1 MAGLL
6 NRKRRPVAWDVEI
19 GRRIRARRVECGLS
33 QTALADK
40 LEVSFQQVQ
49 KYESGVNRV
58 GAGRL
63 QRVCEALRVPITFFY
78 DPEPRSN
85 PASGP
90 QIEKTKLFDLLQRR
104 DAVQLITSFGNI
116 RDRTLRRALLQ
127 LVVQI
132 AKPGKPRRS

>member
-6 NRKRRPVAWDVEI
+6 NRKRRPGAWDVEI
-19 GRRIRARRVECGLS
+19 GRRIRARRMECGLS
-33 QTALADK
+33 QTALAEK
-40 LEVSFQQVQ
+40 LEISFQQVQ

-63 QRVCEALRVPITFFY
+63 QRVCEALQVPITFFY

-85 PASGP
+85 PARGP
-90 QIEKTKLFDLLQRR
+90 QVESTKLFDLLQRR

-116 RDRTLRRALLQ
+116 RDRVLRRALLQ
-127 LVVQI
+127 VVVQI
-132 AKPGKPRRS
+132 GQLDRPRRS